1 MTAPAQIVVDG
12 VSHLY
17 RPLRGR
23 AVLALDQV
31 SLEVANRE
39 FVALLGPS
47 GCGKSTLLYL
57 IGGFLPVETGSIA
70 VDGNAVAGPG
80 PDRGIVF
87 QHFALFPWKTVRG
100 NILYGLERQ
109 GMPKAEREQ
118 RATEFIELVGLT
130 GFADSYPAQLSGGMK
145 QRCAI
150 ARTLAFDPKILLMD
164 EPFGALDAQTRE
176 LMQSELLRIWQR
188 TPKTVIF
195 VTHDVGEAV
204 YLADR
209 VAVMSA
215 RPGKIKT
222 IVDTKFDKTDPHVH
236 KSKAFVEKVD
246 ELWNLVKVEAIK
258 AQGVRDA
265 MKQIVRYLPLVL
277 LAIAWELAAR
287 LELVSSTALPPLS
300 DVIRAWIELL
310 KDGDLVSNGLSS
322 LYRAFAGLGLAILV
336 GATLG
341 IVMAWWRPVNTLLAP
356 LVEMFY
362 PLPKSALIPVTVIWL
377 GYGDGSKILLIFL
390 GCMLPVTI
398 GAYNGARASEQ
409 ALVWSA
415 RSMGASRLRMLWDV
429 VLPSAMPELLNGA
442 RTALALSFILL
453 VSSELI
459 VAQKGFGYLIGS
471 LGANGTYDAMYAVVL
486 TVAFLGFAADRIY
499 LMITRRAL
507 AWRE

>member
-1 MTAPAQIVVDG
+1 MTAPAQIVVDA

-17 RPLRGR
+17 RPARGR
-23 AVLALDQV
+23 AVKALDQV

-118 RATEFIELVGLT
+118 RAREFIELVGLT
-130 GFADSYPAQLSGGMK
+130 GFADSYPAQLSGGMR

-164 EPFGALDAQTRE
+164 EPFGALDAQTRH
-176 LMQSELLRIWQR
+176 LMQAELLDIWQR

-195 VTHDVGEAV
+195 VTHDVQEAV

-215 RPGKIKT
+215 RPGRIKAM
-222 IVDTKFDKTDPHVH
+222 VDTKFDKKDKNIF

-258 AQGVRDA
+258 AQGVH
-265 MKQIVRYLPLVL
+265 
-277 LAIAWELAAR
+277 
-287 LELVSSTALPPLS
+287 
-300 DVIRAWIELL
+300 
-310 KDGDLVSNGLSS
+310 
-322 LYRAFAGLGLAILV
+322 
-336 GATLG
+336 
-341 IVMAWWRPVNTLLAP
+341 AP
-356 LVEMFY
+356 
-362 PLPKSALIPVTVIWL
+362 
-377 GYGDGSKILLIFL
+377 
-390 GCMLPVTI
+390 
-398 GAYNGARASEQ
+398 
-409 ALVWSA
+409 
-415 RSMGASRLRMLWDV
+415 
-429 VLPSAMPELLNGA
+429 
-442 RTALALSFILL
+442 
-453 VSSELI
+453 
-459 VAQKGFGYLIGS
+459 
-471 LGANGTYDAMYAVVL
+471 
-486 TVAFLGFAADRIY
+486 
-499 LMITRRAL
+499 
-507 AWRE
+507 